1 MNVVLIN
8 PPLRTQDLPVYYPI
22 GICYI
27 ASYLRQNGHKVKILD
42 INGFRW
48 SKTKFKKI
56 FDKEPVEAVGIG
68 GLVTAFNHVHW
79 LSDCIKS
86 VNPNVPIFAGNT
98 VASTIPEILLKNTKV
113 DIVVMGEGEVTTL
126 ELIQRLE
133 DGKSLEGLK
142 GVWYKNNDGKIVENP
157 PREPI
162 ENLDSLP
169 FPAWDLV
176 PMERYL
182 KNLIASSGY
191 SSAPISTV
199 RGCPY
204 NCTFCCKTFIG
215 YSVRSRSPENCIQE
229 IKLLVDKYEIEGFLL
244 FDDLFIYNKQRAMRF
259 CDLLIEEGLDYLKW
273 PASARANLI
282 TKELAQKMKS
292 AGCAWLGFGF
302 ESSSQKILD
311 YYNKQCTVE
320 DQQRAIDICKEVDIG
335 CRRSYMIGAA
345 VEDEQSIKET
355 VEFCKKNKSKYVP
368 DFFVMPLPKTKIY
381 AECKRR
387 ELIKDELEY
396 VEKIS
401 TIGDASN
408 FVINITEKF
417 SDEELI
423 NLFNSYHKETMRA
436 PDAVSV
442 SERIHSFRKLGIMD
456 TFRITKFALHR
467 KLKKESSANE
477 WI

>member
-22 GICYI
+22 GICSI

-79 LSDCIKS
+79 LSDYIKS
-86 VNPNVPIFAGNT
+86 VKPNVPIFAGNT

-133 DGKSLEGLK
+133 NGKSLEGLK

-182 KNLIASSGY
+182 KNLIAATGN

-215 YSVRSRSPENCIQE
+215 YSVRSRSAENCIQE
-229 IKLLVDKYEIEGFLL
+229 IKLLVDKYEIEGFMLS
-244 FDDLFIYNKQRAMRF
+244 DDLFTYNKQRAMRF
-259 CDLLIEEGLDYLKW
+259 CDLLIKEGLDYLKW
-273 PASARANLI
+273 SASARANLI

-292 AGCAWLGFGF
+292 AGCTYLGFGF

-320 DQQRAIDICKEVDIG
+320 NQQQAIDICKEVDIG

-355 VEFCKKNKSKYVP
+355 AEFCKKNGSKYAP
-368 DFFVMPLPKTKIY
+368 DFFVMPMPKTKIY
-381 AECKRR
+381 AECRQR
-387 ELIKDELEY
+387 ELIKDELKY
-396 VEKIS
+396 IEKIS
-401 TIGDASN
+401 VIGNASN

-423 NLFNSYHKETMRA
+423 KLCNMYRSEMEK
-436 PDAVSV
+436 PDGVSAG
-442 SERIHSFRKLGIMD
+442 ERIRSLRKLGITD
-456 TFRITKFALHR
+456 TIRIAKFAID
-467 KLKKESSANE
+467 KQLKKTSSANE
-477 WI
+477 WT

>member
-22 GICYI
+22 GICSI

-48 SKTKFKKI
+48 SKAKFKKI

-68 GLVTAFNHVHW
+68 GLVTAFNHVYW
-79 LSDCIKS
+79 LSDYIKS
-86 VNPNVPIFAGNT
+86 VKPNVPIFAGNT

-142 GVWYKNNDGKIVENP
+142 GVWYKNNDSKIIENP
-157 PREPI
+157 SREPI

-169 FPAWDLV
+169 FPAWDLI

-182 KNLIASSGY
+182 KNFIAATGY

-199 RGCPY
+199 RGCPF
-204 NCTFCCKTFIG
+204 NCSFCCKTFIG

-229 IKLLVDKYEIEGFLL
+229 IKLLVGKYKIEGFLL

-259 CDLLIEEGLDYLKW
+259 CDLLLEEGLDYLKW
-273 PASARANLI
+273 SSSARANLI

-292 AGCAWLGFGF
+292 AGCNLLGFGF
-302 ESSSQKILD
+302 ESSSQKVLD

-320 DQQRAIDICKEVDIG
+320 DQQRAIDICKEVNIE
-335 CRRSYMIGAA
+335 CRRSYMIGAGI
-345 VEDEQSIKET
+345 EDADSLKET
-355 VEFCKKNKSKYVP
+355 AEFCKKNKSIYTP

-381 AECKRR
+381 AECIQRG
-387 ELIKDELEY
+387 LIKDELEY
-396 VEKIS
+396 VKKIS

-408 FVINITEKF
+408 FVINITENF
-417 SDEELI
+417 SDKELI
-423 NLFNSYHKETMRA
+423 NLYNTYRKDMMGT
-436 PDAVSV
+436 PDAVSM
-442 SERIHSFRKLGIMD
+442 SDRIRSLRKLGITD
-456 TFRITKFALHR
+456 TVRITKFALRR
-467 KLKKESSANE
+467 KLKKVSSANE